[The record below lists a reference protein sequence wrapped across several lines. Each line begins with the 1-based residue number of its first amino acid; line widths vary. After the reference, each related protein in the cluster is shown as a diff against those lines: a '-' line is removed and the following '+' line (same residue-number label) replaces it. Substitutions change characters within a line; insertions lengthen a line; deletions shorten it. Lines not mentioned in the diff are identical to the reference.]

1 MMTALV
7 ICISILFITFL
18 ISYLVIFA
26 VQRLALRHG
35 LMDIPGER
43 SSHEQPKPHGG
54 GIAIVLL
61 TIVGVLVYG
70 CGFSNSSWDWY
81 ELLAYTI
88 GSFLVAAVSLFDD
101 IRSLPNRIRFA
112 SHSFCAILAI
122 LAFGYWSTISL
133 PILGKIHLGMVGLPI
148 TFIWIVGLTNAY
160 NFMDGID
167 GIAGGQ
173 GVVAG
178 LGWAVF
184 GWMIGHTMLSLIGLL
199 LAGSCLG
206 FLIHN
211 WSPARI
217 FMGDVGSAF
226 LGYTLAI
233 LPLAAFQTDPRMEVV
248 GILLVWP
255 FVFDTIF
262 TFFRRLKNRESV
274 FSAHRSHLYQRLI
287 IIGYKHHFVTFCY
300 IGLALFGMLLSYL
313 FATGEKIAEWLVV
326 IGLIVGAGILWLF
339 VFWQERKHSLLTT

>member
-1 MMTALV
+1 MMVTLV
-7 ICISILFITFL
+7 IGISILFITFL

-26 VQRLALRHG
+26 VQWLALRYR
-35 LMDIPGER
+35 LIDIPGER
-43 SSHEQPKPHGG
+43 SSHDQPKPHGG

-61 TIVGVLVYG
+61 TIVGVLVFG
-70 CGFSNSSWDWY
+70 CGFSNSSWGWY
-81 ELLAYTI
+81 KLFAYTI
-88 GSFLVAAVSLFDD
+88 GSFFVAAVSLLDD
-101 IRSLPNRIRFA
+101 IRSLPNLVRFA

-148 TFIWIVGLTNAY
+148 TFLWIVGLTNVY

-173 GVVAG
+173 TVVAG
-178 LGWAVF
+178 LGWAIF

-211 WSPARI
+211 WPPARI
-217 FMGDVGSAF
+217 FMGDVGSTF

-233 LPLAAFQTDPRMEVV
+233 LPLAAFQTNPRMEVV

-255 FVFDTIF
+255 FLFDTIF
-262 TFFRRLKNRESV
+262 TFFRRLKNKENV
-274 FSAHRSHLYQRLI
+274 FSAHRSHLYQRLV
-287 IIGYKHHFVTFCY
+287 IIGYNHRFVSLCY
-300 IGLALFGMLLSYL
+300 IGLAFFGMLLAYL
-313 FATGEKIAEWLVV
+313 FSTGGEIAEWLVV
-326 IGLIVGAGILWLF
+326 FGLIVGAGGLWLF
-339 VFWQERKHSLLTT
+339 VFWNEPSKVG